1 MNDTV
6 KYVGMEKC
14 RQCHEAIYKT
24 FIQTGMGQ
32 SFDLATMHKSSAH
45 FDSHSIVYDK
55 YKDFYYKPY
64 WRNDS
69 LYIMEYRLEGKDTTY
84 KHIEHVRYIVGSG
97 QHTNSH
103 IWEVNGYLY
112 QAPMTFY
119 SQKEVWDLPPGF
131 EDGANS
137 RFSRIIS
144 LECMGCHNAYPHYD
158 FTAENKF
165 VAVKTGIDC
174 ERCHGPGELHVREKS
189 LGIFVDTSKFI
200 DYTIVNPK
208 KLPRDL
214 QVNLCQRCHLQ
225 GISVVNE
232 GKTIFDWKPAMMDSE
247 VMNVFM
253 PRYEND
259 NNGKF
264 IMASHADRMKQSQC
278 YIQSGTMTCLTCH
291 NPHVS
296 VKFTPLEHFNS
307 VCSSCHNSNVHNELC
322 SAPMAQRMAKQDNCI
337 ECHMPMSETMDIPHV
352 MVHDHWIKKPVI
364 YADKNKVEKFIGL
377 KCLTTDHPSDLLK
390 AEGYLQFFDAY
401 ISSPNLLDSVQ
412 YYLDRSHDT
421 ISSRSADAYIHYYY
435 LKNDY
440 KDVVKTSAKVNL
452 KDATDAYT
460 IYRIADAYYNLS
472 DYKNALVYVNR
483 SLQLRPA
490 ELLFKIKQGDI
501 YVMLND
507 FKNAEQAYSEVI
519 KWNPDYTVAYCNLGY
534 VKFVMRDF
542 DAATKNYEAAL
553 ALDPDY
559 EQALFN
565 ETQLYLV
572 QDNKPSAIG
581 TLKKILKR
589 DPNNAKAQQI
599 LQQLNSTL

>member
-1 MNDTV
+1 
-6 KYVGMEKC
+6 MEKC
-14 RQCHEAIYKT
+14 RQCHEDIYQS

-32 SFDLATMHKSSAH
+32 SWDYATHNKSAAH
-45 FDSHSIVYDK
+45 FDSHSVIYDK

-69 LYIMEYRLEGKDTTY
+69 LYIMEYRMEGRDTTY
-84 KHIEHVRYIVGSG
+84 KHSVRVKYIVGSG

-112 QAPMTFY
+112 QVPMTFY
-119 SQKEVWDLPPGF
+119 TQKAIWDLPPGF
-131 EDGANS
+131 EDGDNS

-165 VAVKTGIDC
+165 LMVKTGIDC
-174 ERCHGPGELHVREKS
+174 ERCHGPGEIHVREKS
-189 LGIFVDTSKFI
+189 LGHFVDTSKFI

-225 GISVVNE
+225 GISVINE

-247 VMNVFM
+247 IMNVFM

-264 IMASHADRMKQSQC
+264 IMASHADRMKMSQC

-296 VKFTPLEHFNS
+296 VKFSPVGHFNN
-307 VCSSCHNSNVHNELC
+307 VCSSCHSTNTHNELC
-322 SAPMAQRMAKQDNCI
+322 TAPMADRLAKKDNCV

-352 MVHDHWIKKPVI
+352 MVHDHWIKKPVV
-364 YADKNKVEKFIGL
+364 YADKNKIQKFIGL

-390 AEGYLQFFDAY
+390 AEGYLEFYDAY
-401 ISSPNLLDSVQ
+401 VANPQLLDSIQ
-412 YYLDRSHDT
+412 FYLARVTDSTSTRA
-421 ISSRSADAYIHYYY
+421 INAWIYFYY
-435 LKNDY
+435 LKNDFT
-440 KDVVKTSAKVNL
+440 KITCIAAKMG
-452 KDATDAYT
+452 DCIDPYT
-460 IYRIADAYYNLS
+460 IYRIGDAYYNLN
-472 DYKNALVYVNR
+472 DYKNALVYINR
-483 SLQLRPA
+483 ALKLRPA
-490 ELLFKIKQGDI
+490 ELLFKTRQGDI
-501 YVMLND
+501 YVMMND
-507 FKNAEQAYSEVI
+507 MKSASQAYSDVLT
-519 KWNPDYTVAYCNLGY
+519 WNPDYAMAYCNLGY
-534 VKFVMRDF
+534 VKFMMGDYDV
-542 DAATKNYEAAL
+542 AKKNYDMAL

-559 EQALFN
+559 TQALFN
-565 ETQLYLV
+565 EAQLFLV
-572 QDNKPSAIG
+572 RQNKNAAVDAI
-581 TLKKILKR
+581 KKILKH
-589 DPNNAKAQQI
+589 DPGNIKAQTI
-599 LQQLNSTL
+599 MQQLSGTI